1 LLLTKSH
8 KYSYSHLFAAEG
20 SKYTKYH
27 KREETLTTS
36 NMAQTDIPDAQRR
49 IGSRDKDVPWY
60 TDSIE
65 SRLGPSARKLLEEYS
80 HIPADQVESHIY
92 AIVSSLTLLPSL

>member
-1 LLLTKSH
+1 
-8 KYSYSHLFAAEG
+8 LFAAKAG
-20 SKYTKYH
+20 KYTKQDYIEG
-27 KREETLTTS
+27 KEGRTAS
-36 NMAQTDIPDAQRR
+36 VMAHTDIPDAQTR

-60 TDSIE
+60 TDSIG

-92 AIVSSLTLLPSL
+92 AVVRLLPSLFPFISQT